1 MSQVNDIRARR
12 AQLLA
17 RAAVERERISV
28 QLRAWEAPLAIAD
41 KAYAA
46 ARLVRRHPQWLV
58 GAAVV
63 LAILRPRRALA
74 WARNGLVAWR
84 TWRWLSTSLRGLAGR
99 RTA

>member
-1 MSQVNDIRARR
+1 MSQMTEILARR

-28 QLRAWEAPLAIAD
+28 QLRAWEAPLALAD
-41 KAYAA
+41 RGLAA
-46 ARLVRRHPQWLV
+46 ARYIRRHPQWIIGL
-58 GAAVV
+58 AVV

-84 TWRWLSTSLRGLAGR
+84 TWRWLSNSLRGLAAR
-99 RTA
+99 KTA